1 MRAARSITLG
11 ARRAFTLVEL
21 LVVIGII
28 AVLAGLVLAVG
39 AGVAARS
46 ERQQIENVFSI
57 LDQAIVAVEQQ
68 RGQDLVFNRRKDL
81 SGSASTSDGMKF
93 SDVDELAPSVVNG
106 PYIMPRVVGLLVANQ
121 AAWQLLSGIPG
132 DLLRREQKTWPD
144 TVTTTW
150 NLRDPWGEQIAVIP
164 PGRAATRGEMKQ
176 ARDLIKA
183 NGETKTADPLGIGI
197 DLEDST
203 VRTTDESSLQLI
215 CKGRRWLFIS
225 KGPDRQLGVPPWAV
239 SGLPASR
246 VDSNGDGIP
255 DWDDNVLSFEP
266 GRPGP

>member
-1 MRAARSITLG
+1 MQQTRSITLG

-46 ERQQIENVFSI
+46 ERQQVENMFSI

-93 SDVDELAPSVVNG
+93 SDVDELAPSIVSG
-106 PYIMPRVVGLLVANQ
+106 PYIMPRLIGLLAANQ
-121 AAWQLLSGIPG
+121 AAWRQLSGISS
-132 DLLRREQKTWPD
+132 DLLKREDKTWPD
-144 TVTTTW
+144 TVSTTW
-150 NLRDPWGEQIAVIP
+150 NLRDPWGEQIAVVP

-183 NGETKTADPLGIGI
+183 NADTKTADPLGIGI
-197 DLEDST
+197 DLDDST
-203 VRTTDESSLQLI
+203 VRTTDESSLKVI
-215 CKGRRWLFIS
+215 CKGRRWLLIS
-225 KGPDRQLGVPPWAV
+225 KGPDRQLGVPPWAA
-239 SGLPASR
+239 SGASASS
-246 VDSNGDGIP
+246 VDANGDGIP

>member
-1 MRAARSITLG
+1 MQTTRSIMPG

-46 ERQQIENVFSI
+46 ERQQVENVFLI

-68 RGQDLVFNRRKDL
+68 RGQDLVFNRRTG

-93 SDVDELAPSVVNG
+93 SDVDEIAGANVA
-106 PYIMPRVVGLLVANQ
+106 YIMPRVVGLLVANQ

-144 TVTTTW
+144 NVSTTW
-150 NLRDPWGEQIAVIP
+150 NLRDPWGEQIVVVP

-183 NGETKTADPLGIGI
+183 NSDTKRADPLGIGI

-203 VRTTDESSLQLI
+203 VRTTDESLLQVI

-239 SGLPASR
+239 SGLPSSR

-255 DWDDNVLSFEP
+255 DWDDNVINFEP